1 MLEEEAGFATCLIRK
16 MAHRMIGTAGFIE
29 ADRHD
34 LQQDLWL
41 DLLERFPKYRPDR
54 GHVRAF
60 IARVVKNKA
69 ASILAARR
77 AAKRNGDLRM
87 RSLDEEFD
95 DEDGE
100 PTERHETISVDDYLR
115 RTRGITRSQSERQ
128 DLAID
133 IRRVIASLQPHEQ
146 VVCLLLIDRDVCDVA
161 NVIGLPRSTLRDL
174 IRRLRQAQEVASYE
188 KYLE

>member
-1 MLEEEAGFATCLIRK
+1 MLDEEIGFASRLIRK
-16 MAHRMIGTAGFIE
+16 VVHRMIGAAGFIE
-29 ADRHD
+29 ADRRD

-41 DLLERFPKYRPDR
+41 DLVERLPKYRSNR

-60 IARVVKNKA
+60 ITRVVNNKV

-87 RSLDEEFD
+87 SSLNEEFA

-100 PTERHETISVDDYLR
+100 PTERHETISIDDYLR

-133 IRRVIASLQPHEQ
+133 IRRIIASLQPHER

-174 IRRLRQAQEVASYE
+174 IRRLRRAREVADYE
-188 KYLE
+188 DFLV